1 MAGLQGKIFS
11 GYQLAEQVNGGGI
24 AEVYRAHPT
33 NPGGREA
40 IVKIVYPEFAQQRG
54 FLPHF
59 REIVKLSKS
68 LANHPH
74 ILPLLA
80 SGEEGGYLYLVT
92 PFVASGT
99 LKDWIARGE
108 RLGASDAGPFFRQL
122 CDALGYA
129 HSLGIVHSNIKPSN
143 IFLFEGRH
151 VLLGDFGM
159 LWDIRML
166 REFAQMDVTHSAE
179 AVEYLAPEV
188 ASNRA
193 TQQSDIYSV
202 GAVLF
207 AAITGQA
214 PFHGATLGEV
224 LSAHERKPVP
234 HLQQINPRLIP
245 AMQALDAVT
254 QRALAKRPEDRFP
267 SAIALSQ
274 AIDATLSQV
283 PAMVYT
289 PPVAAVPQIR
299 QPQMTPMAPSAGQ
312 LMPPGAQWPNAGL
325 ASGSVL
331 GAAGGPVLQA
341 LNPPFPPLQL
351 SETVDETMEHGRVNL
366 NPNPTEAP
374 TGRVPSPQVPLIGGP
389 SDQSTLHVPAPAPRP
404 FPRPPAMIQGSGG
417 IEKNVVDWSDTNG
430 GGNAGMLPA
439 ISPSSLGPVARSSGN
454 GTSPAGPGSPPGY
467 QQHYSGWE
475 NSGGLYS
482 EWVSGGLPPPGIE
495 PPGGYVDSG
504 NGDGWN
510 PDRADDDAS
519 AWDKLT
525 SQRYAVVNPGDHY
538 RDDSSQIYDSYGPM
552 RDQIGHPSEYT
563 SEYTNERHAYGDSRS
578 YAAADSWGEKYAEG
592 YTGEYTG
599 SAYAAESES
608 RELDIWPTE
617 KPGRTSGSELRGF
630 SPTQLGLPRLTNPSL
645 DSGLPAAWQD
655 IVSGALPPAQRNGW
669 NGATA
674 SNGWNGATAS
684 NGAGNIPNWGD
695 GTGFSES
702 LSAYSA
708 QMPQTQGADWFE
720 MEPRRGVQMPQP
732 EAADW
737 FELDSR
743 RGNRRNPAAPL
754 IPFEEQRVW
763 TSGMTALGRRSRWT
777 SWLIGIL
784 LIVAV
789 TNLGLLVVMR
799 PDLCPAAAAH
809 TCQAIS
815 TKAHKALPFLAGQN
829 TPPVAQLIASRTS
842 VALPLAANKKT
853 ATTTLTL
860 TNSGATA
867 AHWTALS
874 GSTWLTLDKTSGVL
888 VSKGSVTLTLAAS
901 SAGISAGPHTTSIT
915 ITSGSQVLIVPVT
928 VTVAAS

>member
-24 AEVYRAHPT
+24 ADVYRAHPT

-40 IVKIVYPEFAQQRG
+40 IVKIVHPEFAQQKG

-99 LKDWIARGE
+99 LKDWIGRGE

-214 PFHGATLGEV
+214 PFHGGTLGEV
-224 LSAHERKPVP
+224 LSAHERRPVP

-254 QRALAKRPEDRFP
+254 QRALAKRPEHRFP

-274 AIDATLSQV
+274 AIEATLSQV

-289 PPVAAVPQIR
+289 PPVAALPQI
-299 QPQMTPMAPSAGQ
+299 PQLQKTPIAPPVGRLMSQAGQ
-312 LMPPGAQWPNAGL
+312 LMSQAAQWLHPGPAG
-325 ASGSVL
+325 GEVP
-331 GAAGGPVLQA
+331 GAAGGSVLQA
-341 LNPPFPPLQL
+341 LNPPFPPLQS
-351 SETVDETMEHGRVNL
+351 SETVEETMEHGRVNL
-366 NPNPTEAP
+366 NPTSTEAP
-374 TGRVPSPQVPLIGGP
+374 TGRFPAPQAPLIGGP
-389 SDQSTLHVPAPAPRP
+389 SDQTTLHVPAPAPSRSLQ
-404 FPRPPAMIQGSGG
+404 RPPAMIQGSGG
-417 IEKNVVDWSDTNG
+417 IERNVSDWSDTSG

-439 ISPSSLGPVARSSGN
+439 ISPSSRGPVIGN
-454 GTSPAGPGSPPGY
+454 RDNGANPAGPGSPPGY

-482 EWVSGGLPPPGIE
+482 NWVSGGLPPPGIE
-495 PPGGYVDSG
+495 PPGSYIDSG
-504 NGDGWN
+504 NGDGWTS
-510 PDRADDDAS
+510 DSADDDAA

-525 SQRYAVVNPGDHY
+525 SQRYAVVNPGDPY
-538 RDDSSQIYDSYGPM
+538 RDDGSQSYDSYGPM
-552 RDQIGHPSEYT
+552 RNQIGHT
-563 SEYTNERHAYGDSRS
+563 SEYTDARHAYGDSRS
-578 YAAADSWGEKYAEG
+578 YGAADSWGERYVEG

-599 SAYAAESES
+599 SGYASESES
-608 RELDIWPTE
+608 RELDIWPKE
-617 KPGRTSGSELRGF
+617 KLGHTSGSPSRGF

-645 DSGLPAAWQD
+645 DSGLPQAWQD
-655 IVSGALPPAQRNGW
+655 IVSGVLPPA
-669 NGATA
+669 A
-674 SNGWNGATAS
+674 SNGWNDAAAS
-684 NGAGNIPNWGD
+684 NGWNDAAASNGWNDAAASNGTGNIANWSD

-708 QMPQTQGADWFE
+708 QMPQ
-720 MEPRRGVQMPQP
+720 PQ
-732 EAADW
+732 AADW

-743 RGNRRNPAAPL
+743 HGNRRNPGAPL

-763 TSGMTALGRRSRWT
+763 TTGLTALGRRSRWT
-777 SWLIGIL
+777 TWLIAIL
-784 LIVAV
+784 LVVAV
-789 TNLGLLVVMR
+789 INLGLLVVMR
-799 PDLCPAAAAH
+799 PDLCPSSTAH
-809 TCQAIS
+809 SCQAIS
-815 TKAHKALPFLAGQN
+815 AKAHKLLPFLGGQSIQ
-829 TPPVAQLIASRTS
+829 PAAQLTS
-842 VALPLAANKKT
+842 SPTAIPLRLATNKKT
-853 ATTTLTL
+853 ATAILTL
-860 TNSGATA
+860 TNAGPTT
-867 AHWTALS
+867 AHWTASS

-888 VSKGSVTLTLAAS
+888 VSKGSVTLTLVAG
-901 SAGISAGPHTTSIT
+901 SAGLSAGPHTTAIT
-915 ITSGSQVLIVPVT
+915 ITSGSQVLTVPVT
-928 VTVAAS
+928 VTVTAS